1 MHKKLLKTLNSTDNT
16 LYRIFF
22 LISWPASETG
32 FWLYWDLQRRKCWCH
47 HGDWS
52 SPEWFWEL
60 LQTTWEGSLSSPLHY
75 LQHIQWSDFNRH
87 ICLHESQG
95 NVYQKKKKN
104 QWFKTMAKN
113 QSSFLDN
120 PQWFWP
126 FSMIF
131 KISTKLLQS
140 FCLAKILNRS
150 NVQHEPI

>member
-95 NVYQKKKKN
+95 NVYQKKKKKIN
-104 QWFKTMAKN
+104 DLKPWPRTRVHFLTIHNDFDHFQWFSKYQLN
-113 QSSFLDN
+113 YYRVSV
-120 PQWFWP
+120 
-126 FSMIF
+126 
-131 KISTKLLQS
+131 LLK
-140 FCLAKILNRS
+140 F
-150 NVQHEPI
+150 